1 MVESKL
7 SRSFKITVKTAKEIY
22 EEELLKQEHLSRF
35 NMNPN
40 DIKTVSV
47 NYAVPGYLYEELG
60 VASLAHSCAG
70 SACAVF
76 QDPYGHQC
84 SIDYIA
90 YYDSNPHKTHAGGQP
105 HWNSEIRYV
114 KDGNIIGKI
123 KEVTA
128 HIMEDTPEIEIISN
142 CEGSVNRQKVL
153 RDQPVKKQH

>member
-1 MVESKL
+1 MAELEPSH
-7 SRSFKITVKTAKEIY
+7 SFKIKVVTAKETY

-35 NMNPN
+35 YMKPN
-40 DIKTVSV
+40 DIKTVSA

-60 VASLAHSCAG
+60 VASLAHPCAG

-90 YYDSNPHKTHAGGQP
+90 YYDSNPHQSHAGGQP

-114 KDGNIIGKI
+114 KDSNVIGKT
-123 KEVTA
+123 KVVTA
-128 HIMEDTPEIEIISN
+128 HIVEDTPEIEIISN
-142 CEGSVNRQKVL
+142 CDGSVNTQKVL